1 MTQPF
6 ASMSLIIM
14 QNRFPR
20 QTIKSPMQ
28 ETRFGFTLIE
38 LLVVIAIIAIL
49 AAMLL
54 PALGRARQ
62 KAQGVHCMNN
72 GKQLA
77 IGWYMYAG
85 DNADKLVYNRDG
97 GNVGLSLA
105 DAAWVAGWLTL
116 DAERMNNTANTNVE
130 YLVDNQKYPYGAF
143 LGPYIKAFGAFKC
156 PADKALV
163 TIAGQRMM
171 RVRSYSMNGFV
182 GEKARSWVSPSAYNV
197 YGKLTQIKRPTM
209 VFVTL
214 DERED
219 SINDGWF
226 ATNPDQRFN
235 LIDYP
240 AGYHGMAAGFSF
252 ADGHSEIKRWRD
264 ARTVPPLKPGV
275 PLSLNVTLNGNADVD
290 WMQEHASERK

>member
-1 MTQPF
+1 MP
-6 ASMSLIIM
+6 LINM
-14 QNRFPR
+14 QKQLRSAHRP
-20 QTIKSPMQ
+20 QTMR
-28 ETRFGFTLIE
+28 TLRAGFTLIE

-77 IGWYMYAG
+77 LAWYMYAG

-97 GNVGLSLA
+97 GNVGLNQD

-116 DAERMNNTANTNVE
+116 DAERINNTANTNVD
-130 YLVDNQKYPYGAF
+130 YLVNHDKYPYGAF

-163 TIAGQRMM
+163 TVNGQRMM

-182 GEKARSWVSPSAYNV
+182 GEKARSWVSPSAFNV
-197 YGKLTQIKRPTM
+197 YTKLTQIKKPTM

-275 PLSLNVTLNGNADVD
+275 PLSLNVTLNGNMDVD
-290 WMQEHASERK
+290 WMQERASERK